1 MAAFAG
7 RALFNCLWLT
17 VACAG
22 DRHSAAFRSPFVLG
36 WYRRLPREI
45 MCQSGR
51 KSGAQLDIHTL
62 VCMCVHRLTRTTNAQ
77 TQIWHASMWELA
89 EYIEGCIHL
98 RDMHTQSVHL
108 HVWTQQRSADIC
120 EHTCSQHV
128 HICMQVLRHQ
138 KYSVLSTCQE
148 IPPCYKVQKHDLIF
162 FIHFN
167 DL

>member
-62 VCMCVHRLTRTTNAQ
+62 VCMCVHRLTHTTNTQ
-77 TQIWHASMWELA
+77 THIWHASVWEHA
-89 EYIEGCIHL
+89 EHIEGCICL

-120 EHTCSQHV
+120 EHTCIHV
-128 HICMQVLRHQ
+128 ANTCAHMHASVKTSEIR
-138 KYSVLSTCQE
+138 YSVLSTSEE
-148 IPPCYKVQKHDLIF
+148 IPPFYKVQK
-162 FIHFN
+162 N
-167 DL
+167 TV